1 VKKIILHSKI
11 LLLLTAEIITGVISS
26 LVMAV
31 LFFKIFQEI
40 LEQDTLYLDRE
51 IANFIYVWR
60 TPWLTQVMILITNL
74 GAEYMIAIAIII
86 VIFFVWKKHKR
97 EALTFTIILIMGA
110 IINLSLK
117 QLIHRPRPVIAP
129 LIVES
134 SSSFP
139 SGHAMNAAVFYLS
152 VSFYFYHF
160 TRKKKLSSAVT
171 VVSII
176 LILLIGFSRIYLG
189 VHYPSDVVAGYVVG
203 TWWLVLAIL
212 ISKSVSWFKIFKAE
226 EKKAVY

>member
-1 VKKIILHSKI
+1 MKKIILHSKI